1 MIGLIADAVLPI
13 AWILTLGFGL
23 KRYARVDD
31 AVWRGLEKISYW
43 VLMPSLLV
51 AVIIQAPVIAI
62 PWFSLLGSL
71 YGVLGL
77 LTLIL
82 LIGWWARFFGSDYP
96 SFTSVYQG
104 VIRFNTF
111 ISLALMAGLRP
122 DLLPHLGISAATII
136 VVINI
141 ACVSV
146 MTANRPGF
154 AMSHV
159 FKELARNPLILACV
173 IGGAG
178 RVLGV
183 PSGFPVTG
191 MALVGQAAL
200 PMGVLCLGAG
210 LQWRAVQAGF
220 GLASFSVITQLLIKP
235 LLFFAMAG
243 LMGLTGDWL
252 LVGLLLMCVSTAPA
266 SFILARQLGGD
277 APLMAGIVAIQTVL
291 AIVSVPLVLWFA
303 EKMNWMSLT

>member
-1 MIGLIADAVLPI
+1 MVGLMADAVLPI
-13 AWILTLGFGL
+13 AWILALGFGL
-23 KRYARVDD
+23 KHYAGVDD
-31 AVWRGLEKISYW
+31 VVWRGLEKISYW

-62 PWFSLLGSL
+62 PWVPLVGSL
-71 YGVLGL
+71 YGVLCI
-77 LTLIL
+77 LTIFL
-82 LIGWWARFFGSDYP
+82 LIGWWAKVFGSSYA

-146 MTANRPGF
+146 MTANRSGF
-154 AMSHV
+154 AVGHV
-159 FKELARNPLILACV
+159 FKELIRNPLILACA

-210 LQWRAVQAGF
+210 LQWRAVQAGL
-220 GLASFSVITQLLIKP
+220 GLASFSVVTQLLIKP
-235 LLFFAMAG
+235 LVFFVMAG

-252 LVGLLLMCVSTAPA
+252 LVGILLMCVSTAPS

-277 APLMAGIVAIQTVL
+277 APLMAGIVAVQTVL
-291 AIVSVPLVLWFA
+291 AILSVPLVLWFA
-303 EKMNWMSLT
+303 ERMNWMTLV

>member
-13 AWILTLGFGL
+13 AWILALGFGL
-23 KRYARVDD
+23 KRYVGVEEV
-31 AVWRGLEKISYW
+31 VWRGLEKISYW

-51 AVIIQAPVIAI
+51 AVIIQAPMIAI
-62 PWFSLLGSL
+62 PWASLLGSL

-82 LIGWWARFFGSDYP
+82 LIGWLAGLFGSNYA

-154 AMSHV
+154 AISHV
-159 FKELARNPLILACV
+159 FKELARNPLILACL
-173 IGGAG
+173 IGGTC

-183 PSGFPVTG
+183 PSGFPVSG

-210 LQWRAVQAGF
+210 LQWRAVQE
-220 GLASFSVITQLLIKP
+220 GLGLTSLSVLTQLLIKP
-235 LLFFAMAG
+235 LLFFIVAA
-243 LMGLTGDWL
+243 LTGLTGDWL
-252 LVGLLLMCVSTAPA
+252 LVGLLLMCVSTAPS

-277 APLMAGIVAIQTVL
+277 APLMAGIVGIQTVL
-291 AIVSVPLVLWFA
+291 SIASVPLVLWVA
-303 EKMNWMSLT
+303 ESMNWIRLL

>member
-13 AWILTLGFGL
+13 AWILALGFGL
-23 KRYARVDD
+23 KRYVGVEEV
-31 AVWRGLEKISYW
+31 VWRGLEKISYW

-51 AVIIQAPVIAI
+51 AVIIQAPMIAI
-62 PWFSLLGSL
+62 PWASLLGSL

-82 LIGWWARFFGSDYP
+82 LIGWLAGLFGSNYA

-154 AMSHV
+154 AISHV
-159 FKELARNPLILACV
+159 FKELARNPLILACL
-173 IGGAG
+173 IGGTC

-183 PSGFPVTG
+183 PSGFPVSG

-210 LQWRAVQAGF
+210 LQWRAVHAGL
-220 GLASFSVITQLLIKP
+220 GLATFSVVTQLVIKP
-235 LLFFAMAG
+235 LLFFGMAA
-243 LMGLTGDWL
+243 LTGLTGDWL
-252 LVGLLLMCVSTAPA
+252 LVGLLLMCVSTAPS

-291 AIVSVPLVLWFA
+291 SIASVPLVLWVA
-303 EKMNWMSLT
+303 ESMNWIRLL

>member
-1 MIGLIADAVLPI
+1 MIGLISDAVLPI
-13 AWILTLGFGL
+13 AWILALGFGL
-23 KRYARVDD
+23 KRYAGIDD

-62 PWFSLLGSL
+62 PWVPLVGSL
-71 YGVLGL
+71 YGVLCV
-77 LTLIL
+77 LTIL
-82 LIGWWARFFGSDYP
+82 LLFGWWSGVFGSSYA

-136 VVINI
+136 VVINV

-146 MTANRPGF
+146 MTANRSGCGGG
-154 AMSHV
+154 HV

-173 IGGAG
+173 VGGAG
-178 RVLGV
+178 RVLEV
-183 PSGFPVTG
+183 PHGFPVAG

-210 LQWRAVQAGF
+210 LQWRAVKAGL
-220 GLASFSVITQLLIKP
+220 GLASFSVITQLFIKP
-235 LLFFAMAG
+235 FVFFAMAG
-243 LMGLTGDWL
+243 LMGLNGDWL
-252 LVGLLLMCVSTAPA
+252 LVGILLMCVSTAPS

-277 APLMAGIVAIQTVL
+277 APLMAGIVAMQTVL
-291 AIVSVPLVLWFA
+291 AIASVPLVLWFA
-303 EKMNWMSLT
+303 ERLNLVSLL

>member
-1 MIGLIADAVLPI
+1 MVGLMADAVLPI
-13 AWILTLGFGL
+13 AWILALGFGL
-23 KRYARVDD
+23 KRYAGVDD
-31 AVWRGLEKISYW
+31 VVWRGLEKISYW

-62 PWFSLLGSL
+62 PWVPLVGSL
-71 YGVLGL
+71 YGVLCV
-77 LTLIL
+77 LTIFL
-82 LIGWWARFFGSDYP
+82 LIGWWAKVFGSSYA

-146 MTANRPGF
+146 MTANRSGF
-154 AMSHV
+154 AVGHV
-159 FKELARNPLILACV
+159 FRELARNPLILACA

-210 LQWRAVQAGF
+210 LQWRAVQAGL
-220 GLASFSVITQLLIKP
+220 GLASFSVVTQLLIKP
-235 LLFFAMAG
+235 LVFFAMAG
-243 LMGLTGDWL
+243 LMDLTGDWL
-252 LVGLLLMCVSTAPA
+252 LVGILLMCVSTAPS

-277 APLMAGIVAIQTVL
+277 APLMAGIVAVQTVL
-291 AIVSVPLVLWFA
+291 AILSVPLVLWFA
-303 EKMNWMSLT
+303 ERMNWMSLV

>member
-1 MIGLIADAVLPI
+1 MVGLIADAVLPI
-13 AWILTLGFGL
+13 AWILALGFGL
-23 KRYARVDD
+23 KRYAGIDD
-31 AVWRGLEKISYW
+31 VVWRGLEKISYW

-62 PWFSLLGSL
+62 PWASLLGSL

-77 LTLIL
+77 LTIL
-82 LIGWWARFFGSDYP
+82 LLVGRWARLFGSNYA

-154 AMSHV
+154 AIGHV
-159 FKELARNPLILACV
+159 FKELARNPLILACLLGG
-173 IGGAG
+173 IG
-178 RVLGV
+178 RLVGV
-183 PSGFPVTG
+183 PSGFPISG

-210 LQWRAVQAGF
+210 LQWHAVRAGI
-220 GLASFSVITQLLIKP
+220 GLASFSVVTQLLIKP
-235 LLFFAMAG
+235 LLFFAIAA

-252 LVGLLLMCVSTAPA
+252 LVGLLLMCVSTAPS

-291 AIVSVPLVLWFA
+291 AIASVPLVLWFA
-303 EKMNWMSLT
+303 ERMNWMSLI

>member
-13 AWILTLGFGL
+13 AWILALGFGL
-23 KRYARVDD
+23 KRYVGVEEV
-31 AVWRGLEKISYW
+31 VWLGLEKISYW

-62 PWFSLLGSL
+62 PWASLLGSL

-82 LIGWWARFFGSDYP
+82 LFGWLAGLFGSNYA

-154 AMSHV
+154 AISHV
-159 FKELARNPLILACV
+159 FKELARNPLILACL
-173 IGGAG
+173 IGGTC
-178 RVLGV
+178 RVIGV
-183 PSGFPVTG
+183 PSGFPVSG

-210 LQWRAVQAGF
+210 LQWRAVHAGL
-220 GLASFSVITQLLIKP
+220 GLATFSVVIQLVIKP
-235 LLFFAMAG
+235 LLFWSGSTHGFDRRLAVSWTFIDVCFNSPIKFYIG
-243 LMGLTGDWL
+243 ET
-252 LVGLLLMCVSTAPA
+252 VGRGCTVDGWNCCYSNRVSDCIGAA
-266 SFILARQLGGD
+266 CAVVR
-277 APLMAGIVAIQTVL
+277 
-291 AIVSVPLVLWFA
+291 
-303 EKMNWMSLT
+303 

>member
-1 MIGLIADAVLPI
+1 MVGLIADAVLPI
-13 AWILTLGFGL
+13 AWILALGFGL
-23 KRYARVDD
+23 KRYAGIDD
-31 AVWRGLEKISYW
+31 VVWRGLEKISYW

-51 AVIIQAPVIAI
+51 AVIIQAPEIAI
-62 PWFSLLGSL
+62 PWGSLLGSL

-77 LTLIL
+77 LTLFL
-82 LIGWWARFFGSDYP
+82 LVGWWARLFGSNYA

-154 AMSHV
+154 AVGHV
-159 FKELARNPLILACV
+159 LKELARNPLILAC
-173 IGGAG
+173 ILGGVG
-178 RVLGV
+178 RALGV
-183 PSGFPVTG
+183 PSGFPISG

-210 LQWRAVQAGF
+210 LQWRAVRAGI
-220 GLASFSVITQLLIKP
+220 GLASFSVVTQLLIKP
-235 LLFFAMAG
+235 LLFFSIAA
-243 LMGLTGDWL
+243 LVGLTGDWL
-252 LVGLLLMCVSTAPA
+252 LVGLLLMCVSTAPS

-291 AIVSVPLVLWFA
+291 AIATVPLVLWFA
-303 EKMNWMSLT
+303 ERMNWMSLI

>member
-1 MIGLIADAVLPI
+1 MIDLILGAVLPI
-13 AWILTLGFGL
+13 AWILALGFGL
-23 KRYARVDD
+23 KQYAGIDD

-43 VLMPSLLV
+43 ILMPSLLV

-62 PWFSLLGSL
+62 PWVSLVGSL
-71 YGVLGL
+71 YGVVCV
-77 LTLIL
+77 LTILL
-82 LIGWWARFFGSDYP
+82 LIGWWAGIFGSSYA

-136 VVINI
+136 VVINV

-146 MTANRPGF
+146 LTANRSGF
-154 AMSHV
+154 AVGHV
-159 FKELARNPLILACV
+159 FKELARNPLMLACV
-173 IGGAG
+173 VGGAG

-183 PSGFPVTG
+183 PHGFPVSG
-191 MALVGQAAL
+191 MALLGQAAL

-210 LQWRAVQAGF
+210 LQWRAVKAGL
-220 GLASFSVITQLLIKP
+220 GLASFSVVMQLFIKP
-235 LLFFAMAG
+235 FVFFAMAG

-252 LVGLLLMCVSTAPA
+252 LVGILLMCVSTAPS

-277 APLMAGIVAIQTVL
+277 APLMAGIVAIQTAL
-291 AIVSVPLVLWFA
+291 AIASVPLVLWFA
-303 EKMNWMSLT
+303 ERLNLVSLL

>member
-13 AWILTLGFGL
+13 AWILALGFGL
-23 KRYARVDD
+23 KRYVGVEEV
-31 AVWRGLEKISYW
+31 VWRGLEKISYW

-51 AVIIQAPVIAI
+51 AVIIQAPMIAI
-62 PWFSLLGSL
+62 PWASLLGSL

-82 LIGWWARFFGSDYP
+82 LIGWLAGLFGSNYA

-154 AMSHV
+154 A
-159 FKELARNPLILACV
+159 ILK
-173 IGGAG
+173 
-178 RVLGV
+178 RVLLERLFERLNTVESKALHPTQHVCGIGSLSV
-183 PSGFPVTG
+183 REAQANKGFPG
-191 MALVGQAAL
+191 
-200 PMGVLCLGAG
+200 
-210 LQWRAVQAGF
+210 
-220 GLASFSVITQLLIKP
+220 K
-235 LLFFAMAG
+235 
-243 LMGLTGDWL
+243 
-252 LVGLLLMCVSTAPA
+252 
-266 SFILARQLGGD
+266 
-277 APLMAGIVAIQTVL
+277 
-291 AIVSVPLVLWFA
+291 
-303 EKMNWMSLT
+303 

>member
-13 AWILTLGFGL
+13 AWILVLGFGL
-23 KRYARVDD
+23 KRYVGVEEV
-31 AVWRGLEKISYW
+31 VWRGLEKISYW

-62 PWFSLLGSL
+62 PWASLLGSL

-82 LIGWWARFFGSDYP
+82 LFGWLVGLFGSNYA

-141 ACVSV
+141 ACVLV

-154 AMSHV
+154 AISHV
-159 FKELARNPLILACV
+159 FKELARNPLILACL
-173 IGGAG
+173 IGGTC
-178 RVLGV
+178 RVIGV
-183 PSGFPVTG
+183 PS
-191 MALVGQAAL
+191 
-200 PMGVLCLGAG
+200 
-210 LQWRAVQAGF
+210 
-220 GLASFSVITQLLIKP
+220 
-235 LLFFAMAG
+235 
-243 LMGLTGDWL
+243 
-252 LVGLLLMCVSTAPA
+252 
-266 SFILARQLGGD
+266 
-277 APLMAGIVAIQTVL
+277 
-291 AIVSVPLVLWFA
+291 
-303 EKMNWMSLT
+303 